1 MDTIIATQGLTKIFG
16 GRAVVNRLDLTVPR
30 GAIFALLGGNGAG
43 KSTTIKMLTGLLP
56 PDAGRARILGADCW
70 SEAIRLRHR
79 VGYVPERP
87 RFYDWMSVR
96 DIGWFTAGFH
106 KAGFASRYVELVQRF
121 RLDPASRLKT
131 LSKGGYAKVGLAL
144 ALASDPEVL
153 ILDEPTSGLDL
164 FIRRE
169 FLASMVELAGAGRT
183 ILLSSHGIAEVERV
197 ASHAGFMAEGRL
209 LLAASIEELRKR
221 IVRVR
226 LRFEGL
232 PPDPAQ
238 LGSVLEFETS
248 GRMWQAVLQDPDRVA
263 LAELH
268 RHPDILDL
276 EETPLNLEEMYT
288 ALLARFHR
296 PGEAAAH
303 SAGREAHAASNGRAA
318 EPGRVRLPAHVE
330 LPRSRAS
337 EEEEQP

>member
-1 MDTIIATQGLTKIFG
+1 MDTIIATHGLTKCFG
-16 GRAVVNRLDLTVPR
+16 GKIVVNRLDLTVPQ

-43 KSTTIKMLTGLLP
+43 KSTTIRMLTGLLQ
-56 PDAGRARILGADCW
+56 PDAGSANILGEDCW
-70 SEAIRLRHR
+70 SAAIPLRHR
-79 VGYVPERP
+79 VGYVPEKP
-87 RFYDWMSVR
+87 RFYDWMTVR
-96 DIGWFTAGFH
+96 EIGWFTAGFH
-106 KAGFASRYVELVQRF
+106 KAGFFARYVELVQRF
-121 RLDPASRLKT
+121 RLDPAVRLKT

-144 ALASDPEVL
+144 ALAPDPEVL

-232 PPDPAQ
+232 PPDAAR
-238 LGSVLEFETS
+238 LGIVLECESS
-248 GRMWQAVLQDPDRVA
+248 GRLWQAVLQDPDRPA
-263 LAELH
+263 LEDL
-268 RHPDILDL
+268 REQEDILDM
-276 EETPLNLEEMYT
+276 EETPLSLEDMYT

-296 PGEAAAH
+296 PAEAR
-303 SAGREAHAASNGRAA
+303 STNA
-318 EPGRVRLPAHVE
+318 EVRMQNAE
-330 LPRSRAS
+330 
-337 EEEEQP
+337 